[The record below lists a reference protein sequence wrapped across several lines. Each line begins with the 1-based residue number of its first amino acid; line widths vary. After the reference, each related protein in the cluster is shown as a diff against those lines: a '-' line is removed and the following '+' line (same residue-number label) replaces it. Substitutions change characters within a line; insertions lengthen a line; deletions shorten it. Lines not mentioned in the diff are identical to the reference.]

1 MVCDPAGTR
10 TQGPN
15 IKSVVLYQLSY
26 EIIKEVIMTALFL
39 GVQKYSP
46 MAFEPKLF
54 AGVKKYYWHLAVIVS
69 SLTCRKSFKATL

>member
-1 MVCDPAGTR
+1 
-10 TQGPN
+10 
-15 IKSVVLYQLSY
+15 
-26 EIIKEVIMTALFL
+26 MTALFL